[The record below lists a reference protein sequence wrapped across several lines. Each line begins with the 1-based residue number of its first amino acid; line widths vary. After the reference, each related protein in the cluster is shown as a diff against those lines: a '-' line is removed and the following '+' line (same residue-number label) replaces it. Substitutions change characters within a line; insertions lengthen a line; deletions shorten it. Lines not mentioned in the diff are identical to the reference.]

1 MNNRNINGPR
11 KLPCRTPEQTGAV
24 CEDCPL
30 TSTRSGN
37 LRPTKGL
44 IHRYHSIV
52 FYRVVSD
59 VGPYQML
66 LRSQAE

>member
-1 MNNRNINGPR
+1 MVLGNFLAELQSR
-11 KLPCRTPEQTGAV
+11 LVLV